1 MSDADG
7 SLIESLVRDA
17 ERAEAALA
25 EEECA
30 RPPAPRRARR
40 ATPTPAPEAPLAS
53 PAVETGAVACLRG
66 RLPTAEAQ
74 RAYILAPRAGG
85 SGTFTLVSEKTGA
98 RYTYKVSAPKA
109 ETGAVCRKCEGTGTW
124 RGGRGGKGPCFACK
138 GTGGGV
144 EKGALPEI
152 LFVKLLTG
160 SDNENSYSYLGNLRL
175 APHPRYE
182 HGRKSAIGEDA
193 PGAKAIGW
201 YLAKLLG
208 NAPTHGVEVW
218 HEGRCGRCGLKLT
231 VPESVARGIGPDC
244 AEKMG
249 L

>member
-1 MSDADG
+1 
-7 SLIESLVRDA
+7 V
-17 ERAEAALA
+17 
-25 EEECA
+25 
-30 RPPAPRRARR
+30 
-40 ATPTPAPEAPLAS
+40 T
-53 PAVETGAVACLRG
+53 
-66 RLPTAEAQ
+66 
-74 RAYILAPRAGG
+74 
-85 SGTFTLVSEKTGA
+85 TLVSEKTGM
-98 RYTYKVSAPKA
+98 RYTYKVSAPKT
-109 ETGAVCRKCEGTGTW
+109 ESGDVCRKCDGTGTW
-124 RGGRGGKGPCFACK
+124 RGRGQCFACK

-144 EKGALPEI
+144 EKGTLPDI

-182 HGRKSAIGEDA
+182 HGRKSAIGPDA

-201 YLAKLLG
+201 YLARLLG
-208 NAPTHGVEVW
+208 NAPTDGVEVW

-231 VPESVARGIGPDC
+231 VPSSVERGIGPDC